1 MEKSPEEIEKVTE
14 KKEEDDSA
22 SNQLNNLSLDGSN
35 AAKDFFAFMLDL
47 GKTAAIVFVIA
58 FLLRYFA
65 VQPYIVD
72 GESMRPTYQNREY
85 LLAEKVSYLIG
96 QPKRGDVIVFN
107 YPKNPRVNYIKRII
121 GLPNETVKIINSK
134 ITIINAENPNGLVLT
149 EDYLPPDFKTLTPE
163 VTGDFVKK
171 LGNDEYFVLGDNR
184 EHSSDSREWGV
195 LPRNLIVGRSWV
207 TLLPLD
213 RTSVH
218 KGVTYPNS
226 N

>member
-1 MEKSPEEIEKVTE
+1 MEKTQEEIEE
-14 KKEEDDSA
+14 KKAEKEDSA
-22 SNQLNNLSLDGSN
+22 SNQLENMALNGAN
-35 AAKDFFAFMLDL
+35 PAKDFFAFMLDL

-72 GESMRPTYQNREY
+72 GESMMPTYQNREY
-85 LLAEKVSYLIG
+85 LLAEKISYLVG
-96 QPKRGDVIVFN
+96 EPKRGDVAVFN
-107 YPKNPRVNYIKRII
+107 YPKNPRINYIKRII
-121 GLPNETVKIINSK
+121 GLPNETVKIENSVV
-134 ITIINAENPNGLVLT
+134 TIVNNQNPKGFVLT
-149 EDYLPPDFKTLTPE
+149 EDYLPPNYKTLTSASDGTFE
-163 VTGDFVKK
+163 KK
-171 LGNDEYFVLGDNR
+171 LANDEYFVMGDNR

-195 LPRNLIVGRSWV
+195 LPKNLIVGRSWV
-207 TLLPLD
+207 TLLPID

>member
-1 MEKSPEEIEKVTE
+1 MENTQEEIEE
-14 KKEEDDSA
+14 KKVDKEDSA
-22 SNQLNNLSLDGSN
+22 SNQLENISLNGSN
-35 AAKDFFAFMLDL
+35 PAKDFFAFMLDL

-72 GESMRPTYQNREY
+72 GESMMPTYQNREY
-85 LLAEKVSYLIG
+85 LLAEKISYLIG
-96 QPKRGDVIVFN
+96 EPKRGDVVVFN
-107 YPKNPRVNYIKRII
+107 YPKNPRINYIKRII
-121 GLPNETVKIINSK
+121 GLPNETVKIENSVV
-134 ITIINAENPNGLVLT
+134 TIVNAQNPKGFVLT
-149 EDYLPPDFKTLTPE
+149 EEYLPPNYKTLTSASDGTFE
-163 VTGDFVKK
+163 KK
-171 LGNDEYFVLGDNR
+171 LANDEYFVMGDNR

-195 LPRNLIVGRSWV
+195 LPKNLIVGRSWV

-218 KGVTYPNS
+218 KGITYPNG

>member
-1 MEKSPEEIEKVTE
+1 MENSTEKSEESEE
-14 KKEEDDSA
+14 KKVDETA
-22 SNQLNNLSLDGSN
+22 SNQLSNLSLDGSN
-35 AAKDFFAFMLDL
+35 PAKDFFAFMLDL

-72 GESMRPTYQNREY
+72 GESMMPTYQNREY
-85 LLAEKVSYLIG
+85 LLAEKISYLIG
-96 QPKRGDVIVFN
+96 EPKRGDVIVFN
-107 YPKNPRVNYIKRII
+107 YPKNPRINYIKRII
-121 GLPNETVKIINSK
+121 GLPNETVKITDSVV
-134 ITIINAENPNGLVLT
+134 TIVNDQNPNGFVLT
-149 EDYLPPDFKTLTPE
+149 EDYLPPDFKTLTSDTNGTFE
-163 VTGDFVKK
+163 KK
-171 LGNDEYFVLGDNR
+171 LGNDEYFVMGDNR

-218 KGVTYPNS
+218 KGITYPNS
-226 N
+226 K